1 MSPVSIFGSLTP
13 IADYTC
19 TLHSAMDISYRMA
32 NGLLSVLAI
41 SIAGLSPAV
50 AGDETLPDTYPE
62 ILTRDAAEGQ
72 PYLPDFSYAGYR
84 NGEEELPTPAGTI
97 ILVDEFGAHPD
108 DDIDDTA
115 AVVAAI
121 AEANDTDG
129 PVIVRFGPGRY
140 RITGLLKIER
150 ADIVLQGLGS
160 GPGGT
165 TLWFPR
171 PLSQVDKSTSLDE
184 LRKYLVDL
192 DKRQR
197 EPDKNLDEYFSEYSW
212 SGGFIWIQKPG
223 TRPAAYLEEYD
234 PDIDVLT
241 DVVAG
246 QRGEHALE
254 VASTDKIVVGDI
266 VQVQWLNRE
275 GPGAGIIQS
284 LYENESDTA
293 GSHHWTFPE
302 RPLVRQTSRVKGVV
316 DDVVILADPLLHDVD
331 ESIPAQVA
339 SWDGLQNV
347 GIQDLHLEFPN
358 APWFGHHMEQGYNG
372 IYFTSAYDSWARNI
386 RFTNAD
392 SGILSYNSA
401 NLTFLDITSDGER
414 RAHYGVHMGNVHN
427 VLARNVTVLNP
438 VLHSLTFNTQSTKCV
453 YKDSEVFV
461 TPVLDQHAGSNH
473 QNLFDNV
480 TLHTRAT
487 PSEDGP
493 VAVVWDGSGAGY
505 WQPGHG
511 AFNTTWNLRVLINGG
526 AYADESVTI
535 LGIDEGPMARIVGLH
550 GNRTFKLDYRPAPY
564 VESLNV
570 ALSDVPSLYDYQL
583 RKRLDE

>member
-1 MSPVSIFGSLTP
+1 MEATHLIKKRIIEVLAVSIVCVP
-13 IADYTC
+13 
-19 TLHSAMDISYRMA
+19 
-32 NGLLSVLAI
+32 AI
-41 SIAGLSPAV
+41 C
-50 AGDETLPDTYPE
+50 AGDGPPPE
-62 ILTRDAAEGQ
+62 GIPGILTQQAADADSF
-72 PYLPDFSYAGYR
+72 LPDFSYAGYR
-84 NGEEELPTPAGTI
+84 NGAGKLPNASGTVI
-97 ILVDEFGAHPD
+97 HVDQFGARPGD
-108 DDIDDTA
+108 ELDDTKA
-115 AVVAAI
+115 ILSAI
-121 AEANDTDG
+121 AKAHATSG
-129 PVIVRFGPGRY
+129 PVIVRFGAGRY
-140 RITGLLKIER
+140 RVTEVLKIER
-150 ADIVLQGLGS
+150 SDIVLQGLGS

-171 PLSQVDKSTSLDE
+171 PLNQVDRSDSLDE
-184 LRKYLVDL
+184 LREYLVDL

-223 TRPAAYLEEYD
+223 ARPASYLEAYD
-234 PDIDVLT
+234 SEIDVLA

-246 QRGEHALE
+246 QRGERSIQ
-254 VASTDKIVVGDI
+254 VSTAGELDVGTI
-266 VQVQWLNRE
+266 IQVQWINRE

-284 LYENESDTA
+284 LYGSDSAMA
-293 GSHHWTFPE
+293 GSHHWSFPD
-302 RPLVRQTSRVKGVV
+302 RPLVRQTSRITEIDGNAVT
-316 DDVVILADPLLHDVD
+316 LADPLLHDAN
-331 ESIPAQVA
+331 ETIPAQVA
-339 SWDGLQNV
+339 SWSGLEEV

-386 RFTNAD
+386 RITNAD

-401 NLTFLDITSDGER
+401 NLTYADITTDGER
-414 RAHYGVHMGNVHN
+414 KAHYGVHMGNVHN
-427 VLARNVTVLNP
+427 VLAQNVKVLNP

-453 YKDSEVFV
+453 YKDAEVFV
-461 TPVLDQHAGSNH
+461 TPVLDQHAGANH
-473 QNLFDNV
+473 QNLYDNV
-480 TLHTRAT
+480 TLHARAT
-487 PSEDGP
+487 ASEAGP

-550 GNRTFKLDYRPAPY
+550 GNRTFKLDYRPAPH

-570 ALSDVPSLYDYQL
+570 AISDVPSLYDYQL